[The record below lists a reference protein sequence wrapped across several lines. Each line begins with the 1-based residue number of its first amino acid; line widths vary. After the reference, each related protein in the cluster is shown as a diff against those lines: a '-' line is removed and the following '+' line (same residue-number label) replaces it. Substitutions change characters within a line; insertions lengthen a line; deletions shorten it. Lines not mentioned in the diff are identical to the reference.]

1 MGQREAVRRVVVH
14 FQRGVFDHLC
24 RQLAGRFKRHDLVV
38 AAVDHQ
44 RRDVD
49 FRHIRAEIGFGEGGH
64 AVDGALQER
73 QQGDV
78 QRLRQG
84 TGRNGL
90 PGVGAVERGGEIAD
104 ELGAIFTQSVADPAE
119 HALIHPSG

>member
-44 RRDVD
+44 RRHVD
-49 FRHIRAEIGFGEGGH
+49 FRHIRAEIGLGEGGY
-64 AVDGALQER
+64 AINGALQGR

-84 TGRNGL
+84 TAET
-90 PGVGAVERGGEIAD
+90 VC
-104 ELGAIFTQSVADPAE
+104 PA
-119 HALIHPSG
+119 LVP